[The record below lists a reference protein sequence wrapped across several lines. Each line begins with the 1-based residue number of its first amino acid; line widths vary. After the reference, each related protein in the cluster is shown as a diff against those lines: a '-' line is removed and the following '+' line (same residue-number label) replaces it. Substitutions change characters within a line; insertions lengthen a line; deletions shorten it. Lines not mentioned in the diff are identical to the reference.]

1 MEENWDICAPE
12 AYLLQHLMITASNI
26 TNSSAF
32 LTWTSG
38 FLLPE
43 QIIVPLKL
51 SGYFLTG
58 MSLGHT
64 FQKILEPT
72 LTEYNLSCLKPWTEY
87 NITLRRFYPN
97 NGNIDRPM
105 RIGRAAAVTLR
116 THPYAPLAPSE
127 IQIISA
133 GQEELNLRI
142 VDPIS
147 WNGLPL
153 KYHVRWEPEDPRS
166 GVAGN
171 IELDI
176 PSTRPYDPDGM
187 NVTLSLEPGVRYRL
201 YASAENSAEEH
212 NVTFLGPAIF
222 RVVATIPKGE

>member
-1 MEENWDICAPE
+1 
-12 AYLLQHLMITASNI
+12 MITASNI

-32 LTWTSG
+32 LTWSSG
-38 FLLPE
+38 FPLTGHRE
-43 QIIVPLKL
+43 VPLKL

-116 THPYAPLAPSE
+116 THPYGKYSHKFY
-127 IQIISA
+127 
-133 GQEELNLRI
+133 LNVLGGFV
-142 VDPIS
+142 VDK
-147 WNGLPL
+147 N
-153 KYHVRWEPEDPRS
+153 KNY
-166 GVAGN
+166 
-171 IELDI
+171 
-176 PSTRPYDPDGM
+176 STI
-187 NVTLSLEPGVRYRL
+187 L
-201 YASAENSAEEH
+201 
-212 NVTFLGPAIF
+212 
-222 RVVATIPKGE
+222 